1 MHGNF
6 CVAKTD
12 RTKKNKS
19 RFLTTRITE
28 VFKNYNIE
36 ATIKLSSPFCFITP
50 SKRVHAQNL

>member
-6 CVAKTD
+6 CVAKTN

-36 ATIKLSSPFCFITP
+36 ATIKLSSPFCFYYTV
-50 SKRVHAQNL
+50 KMVALT

>member
-6 CVAKTD
+6 CVAKTN

-36 ATIKLSSPFCFITP
+36 EADPKEDF
-50 SKRVHAQNL
+50 